1 MICHFSFI
9 PRRLLVLCIGLIL
22 SACGGGSADSPV
34 IEPFYPEASA
44 EWQLVWSDEF
54 DGSALDSG
62 NWEVQTGD
70 GSQYG
75 LTRWGNDELQWYTP
89 DNLVVEDGILRVE
102 ARSEQVQA
110 GFPYTSGRVRSLGK
124 LDFQYGRVEARIRSA
139 SGKGLWSAFWM
150 LPSDDRFGGWAS
162 GGEIDIMEVVNAGT
176 ADENYYASLHHG
188 FAWPLNQTTTES
200 IGIADPAGDFHIYS
214 IEWTADYIRWFVDG
228 RNFMTV
234 NAEHWYSYY
243 YAGEQ
248 AGYAAGEGTAPF
260 DRPFH
265 LLLNLAVGGNLPGQ
279 VNPGAVPSA
288 MEVDYVRVY
297 ECAYG
302 QASGAGCNSEADRT
316 VESPG
321 AQAPFMASFPLYTD
335 GTRCAVLGGWRR
347 HTHP

>member
-1 MICHFSFI
+1 M
-9 PRRLLVLCIGLIL
+9 RLIAVCTGLIL

-176 ADENYYASLHHG
+176 RRKLLRLTPPRLCMASESDHHG
-188 FAWPLNQTTTES
+188 
-200 IGIADPAGDFHIYS
+200 
-214 IEWTADYIRWFVDG
+214 
-228 RNFMTV
+228 
-234 NAEHWYSYY
+234 EHWHC
-243 YAGEQ
+243 
-248 AGYAAGEGTAPF
+248 
-260 DRPFH
+260 RPR
-265 LLLNLAVGGNLPGQ
+265 G
-279 VNPGAVPSA
+279 
-288 MEVDYVRVY
+288 
-297 ECAYG
+297 
-302 QASGAGCNSEADRT
+302 
-316 VESPG
+316 
-321 AQAPFMASFPLYTD
+321 
-335 GTRCAVLGGWRR
+335 
-347 HTHP
+347 